1 MHVDSLE
8 VILCGRSLPTSCV
21 WGNYCK
27 QLALRRTATAPLSS
41 ASCYVVCVCGGGGKC
56 EDCISCNVD
65 KFNTDVSAWEDSIH
79 RINIST
85 WCCSAVSI
93 SDLSKDHGC
102 MG

>member
-1 MHVDSLE
+1 MVDLSL
-8 VILCGRSLPTSCV
+8 
-21 WGNYCK
+21 
-27 QLALRRTATAPLSS
+27 QA
-41 ASCYVVCVCGGGGKC
+41 VCGVTTVSSWPLGEQLLHPYPLHLVTWCVGGGKC